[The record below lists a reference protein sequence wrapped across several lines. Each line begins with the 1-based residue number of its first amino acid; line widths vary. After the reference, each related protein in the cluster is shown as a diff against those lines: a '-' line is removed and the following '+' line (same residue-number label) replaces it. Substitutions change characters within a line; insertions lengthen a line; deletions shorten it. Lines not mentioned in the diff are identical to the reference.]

1 MLSYLRFPCH
11 NFRTPSYFALHTKK
25 DFLIGS
31 IFFKFDWYCLI
42 SHSALSG
49 MPLLIGRKERWSSLS
64 DSLISWGNISHL
76 LFISD
81 LPFYTHFTLGKT
93 QSGNVSDLKFKI
105 CIHLTLKMNS
115 YIVYT
120 NWDSMYSANMKFINT
135 FLALS
140 PSIKI
145 LLFDMIYPSCLL
157 VLMTY
162 HLTILPQLSRKKY
175 FLFLCN
181 NDKK

>member
-1 MLSYLRFPCH
+1 MLSYLQFPCH

-49 MPLLIGRKERWSSLS
+49 MPLLLGRKERWSSLS
-64 DSLISWGNISHL
+64 DSLISWAIFPICCLYLTS
-76 LFISD
+76 FSTPIC
-81 LPFYTHFTLGKT
+81 TLGKT
-93 QSGNVSDLKFKI
+93 QSGNVSDLKFKR

-115 YIVYT
+115 YIVST
-120 NWDSMYSANMKFINT
+120 NWVSMYSANMKLINT
-135 FLALS
+135 FLAVS

-162 HLTILPQLSRKKY
+162 HLTILPQLSRNKY

-181 NDKK
+181 NDKE